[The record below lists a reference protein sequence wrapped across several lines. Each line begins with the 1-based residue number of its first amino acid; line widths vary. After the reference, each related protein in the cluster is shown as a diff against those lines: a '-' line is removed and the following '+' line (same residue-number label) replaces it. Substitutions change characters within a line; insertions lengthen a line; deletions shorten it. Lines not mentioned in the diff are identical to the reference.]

1 MARAVTE
8 EALRSKSLEFFCSLL
23 LFPFTHFYQR
33 LNFLPLIFRNIGCF
47 LRCFFVKF

>member
-8 EALRSKSLEFFCSLL
+8 EAFRSKSLEFFCSLL

-33 LNFLPLIFRNIGCF
+33 LYFLPLIFRNIGCF
-47 LRCFFVKF
+47 LRCFSVKF